1 MLIKSDTCLSG
12 WHFKASKWAS
22 STQSPNALNWLLPP
36 WALMQVSPSAQ
47 AIWEPFLRSYNPCE
61 SCGHK
66 TCWFSKLDV
75 LRLRLGLLSGAG
87 LKSWGCLVC
96 SKPLLLR
103 KKLWVLSLF
112 LTVRVRFLARLWPS
126 FLYPLCC
133 GPSLICQMHRNAQ
146 FLGLF
151 QGNLFLM

>member
-1 MLIKSDTCLSG
+1 MALSFLAFLTLHFPVVVVAPNSVFWFSILVTQDFLPQFRHLL
-12 WHFKASKWAS
+12 WH
-22 STQSPNALNWLLPP
+22 TLGTD
-36 WALMQVSPSAQ
+36 
-47 AIWEPFLRSYNPCE
+47 RSYNPCE

-75 LRLRLGLLSGAG
+75 LGLHLGLLSGAG
-87 LKSWGCLVC
+87 LKSWRCLVY
-96 SKPLLLR
+96 SNPLLLR

-112 LTVRVRFLARLWPS
+112 LTVRVGFLARLWPS

-151 QGNLFLM
+151 QRNLFHM